1 MAQECLNQISFIKKR
16 SFASFFPN
24 MDEQAMDLLKKMLLF
39 NPKHRI
45 TVEEALR
52 HPYLKDFQN
61 PQEELEYNGV
71 IEISIDENT
80 KYTIKEYREALYKE
94 MVRKKGKDCKVLT
107 EDTQYMNMSSS
118 VQQQQRKK

>member
-1 MAQECLNQISFIKKR
+1 MNQISFIKKR

-80 KYTIKEYREALYKE
+80 KYSIKEYREALYK
-94 MVRKKGKDCKVLT
+94 
-107 EDTQYMNMSSS
+107 
-118 VQQQQRKK
+118 

>member
-1 MAQECLNQISFIKKR
+1 
-16 SFASFFPN
+16 

-80 KYTIKEYREALYKE
+80 KYSIKEYREALYKE

-118 VQQQQRKK
+118 VQQQRKK